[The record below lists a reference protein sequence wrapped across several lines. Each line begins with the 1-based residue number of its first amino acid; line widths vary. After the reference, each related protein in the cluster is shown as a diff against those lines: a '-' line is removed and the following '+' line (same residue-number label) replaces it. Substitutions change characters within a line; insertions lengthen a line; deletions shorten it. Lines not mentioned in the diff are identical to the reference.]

1 MNATKEILNDWA
13 CFVIIEI
20 PLHNRESDIILLQ
33 DADKPPPHYWKL
45 PGGRRNELHD
55 RIPLKTIERELRE
68 ELPGIFPH
76 IIELIYEEKVD
87 DEEEVRINAPYTFF
101 VWAAE
106 PLVITARKLRTVKH
120 GDEILRIER
129 FPLSTIRQM
138 IKNQE
143 ILVRHAEALTQYFI
157 KRGYQPY

>member
-1 MNATKEILNDWA
+1 MNTTKETPNDWV
-13 CFVIIEI
+13 CFAIIEI
-20 PLHNRESDIILLQ
+20 PLHSREPEIILVQ

-45 PGGRRNELHD
+45 PGGRRKKLRD
-55 RIPLKTIERELRE
+55 RTPLQTIERELRE
-68 ELPGIFPH
+68 ELPGIFPN
-76 IIELIYEEKVD
+76 IAEPIYEEMVD
-87 DEEEVRINAPYTFF
+87 KEEETQVSVPYTFF

-106 PLVITARKLRTVKH
+106 PLVITARELRTVKR